1 MRYGEIAR
9 KLRQETKALSD
20 TASHLNALADE
31 LERIDS
37 ATPAVQPVKNI
48 GQRKML
54 LTVREA
60 TETLGPSRDTV
71 YTLIHR
77 DDFPSIRI
85 GSKILINTKKLQ
97 KWVDN
102 QSVINE

>member
-20 TASHLNALADE
+20 TASRLNALADE

-60 TETLGPSRDTV
+60 TETLGPSRTTV

>member
-9 KLRQETKALSD
+9 KLRQKTKALSD
-20 TASHLNALADE
+20 TASRLNALADE

-54 LTVREA
+54 LTVDMY
-60 TETLGPSRDTV
+60 P
-71 YTLIHR
+71 
-77 DDFPSIRI
+77 
-85 GSKILINTKKLQ
+85 
-97 KWVDN
+97 
-102 QSVINE
+102 

>member
-20 TASHLNALADE
+20 TASRLNALADE

-60 TETLGPSRDTV
+60 TETLEPSRATV

-77 DDFPSIRI
+77 DDFPSVRI